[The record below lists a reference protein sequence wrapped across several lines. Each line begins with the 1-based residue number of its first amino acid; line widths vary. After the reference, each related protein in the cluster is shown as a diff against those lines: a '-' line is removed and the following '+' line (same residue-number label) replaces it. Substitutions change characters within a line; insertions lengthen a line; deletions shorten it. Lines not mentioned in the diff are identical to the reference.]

1 MAGKLNPYGFIR
13 IHRSVP
19 VNTSFVEE
27 IQPYWTGSCSLR
39 IKGGTKYTVTGTYPE
54 ESQVSLGI
62 LDRTAGPLR
71 LRVRLILPL
80 TWAA

>member
-1 MAGKLNPYGFIR
+1 VAGKLNPYGFIR

-39 IKGGTKYTVTGTYPE
+39 IKGGTKYTVTRTYRKNLK
-54 ESQVSLGI
+54 SL
-62 LDRTAGPLR
+62 AGFWIGRRDLSD
-71 LRVRLILPL
+71 
-80 TWAA
+80 WGSD